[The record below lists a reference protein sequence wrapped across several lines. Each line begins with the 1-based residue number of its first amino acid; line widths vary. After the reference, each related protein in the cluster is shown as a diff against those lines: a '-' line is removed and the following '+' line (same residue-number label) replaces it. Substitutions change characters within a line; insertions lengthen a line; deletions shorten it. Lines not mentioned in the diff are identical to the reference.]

1 MVARIPLI
9 VNPGA
14 AQIQELPTGDSITI
28 PGDLNVTGNITNSG
42 GGFYVADFWTH
53 SSSAPA
59 ENTDSYFNGNGY
71 TKTNSAS
78 SSVMTVAGGASDGV
92 FTFPSTGMYR
102 IDFTASV
109 NISTG
114 GGTYKLK
121 CKGSRDNGST
131 WTEDVID
138 SGALMD
144 HLSSTTESGAR
155 LTNHMA
161 FFSVT
166 NTTNDKVKF
175 GVTEPER
182 NGVADYIKIIFMK
195 LN

>member
-9 VNPGA
+9 VNSDA
-14 AQIQELPTGDSITI
+14 KQIQELPTGDSINI
-28 PGDLNVTGNITNSG
+28 PGDLTVTGSISG
-42 GGFYVADFWTH
+42 GGGLNVADFWTH
-53 SSSAPA
+53 TTAA
-59 ENTDSYFNGNGY
+59 LTQDTDSYFNGTGY

-114 GGTYKLK
+114 GGEYKLK
-121 CKGSRDNGST
+121 CKGSRDNGSS

-144 HLSSTTESGAR
+144 HLSSTTPSGAR
-155 LTNHMA
+155 RTNHMA

-182 NGVADYIKIIFMK
+182 NGIADYIKIIFMK

>member
-42 GGFYVADFWTH
+42 LVAVADFWTH
-53 SSSAPA
+53 STAA
-59 ENTDSYFNGNGY
+59 LTQDTDSYFNGNGY

-114 GGTYKLK
+114 GDYKLY
-121 CKGSRDNGST
+121 CKGSRDNGSS
-131 WTEDVID
+131 WTEDV
-138 SGALMD
+138 
-144 HLSSTTESGAR
+144 LS
-155 LTNHMA
+155 LIH
-161 FFSVT
+161 
-166 NTTNDKVKF
+166 
-175 GVTEPER
+175 
-182 NGVADYIKIIFMK
+182 I
-195 LN
+195 